1 MAELPTR
8 CPFCQ
13 SALVATELHCTGCE
27 TVFRGDFDLGPFAPF
42 HPEQLPVLQRLAR
55 LTPEQ
60 LQFVETFLLSEGK
73 LRRVEEKMGL
83 SYPSVRA
90 RLNQVL
96 ERLTA
101 EEQ

>member
-1 MAELPTR
+1 MADLPTR

-13 SALVATELHCTGCE
+13 GALVATQLHCTECNTE
-27 TVFRGDFDLGPFAPF
+27 FRGEFDLTDFAPF
-42 HPEQLPVLQRLAR
+42 DPEQLPVLRRLAR

-60 LQFVETFLLSEGK
+60 LAFVETFLLSEGK
-73 LRRVEEKMGL
+73 LRRVEQELGL

-96 ERLTA
+96 ERLREA
-101 EEQ
+101 E